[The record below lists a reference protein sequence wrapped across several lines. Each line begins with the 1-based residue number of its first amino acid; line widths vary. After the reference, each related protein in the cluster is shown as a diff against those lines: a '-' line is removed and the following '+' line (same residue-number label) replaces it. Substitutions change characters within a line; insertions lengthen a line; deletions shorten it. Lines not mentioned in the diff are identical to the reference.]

1 MAKGQRKKDGFQGQ
15 KAVIIPK
22 SVLNNNCSTHPLIRK
37 LYITDIGYYPK
48 ARYHYR
54 ERLHGTDQHILIYC
68 HEGEGST
75 IIDKQEYK
83 ISPGDFFLIPA
94 LTRHTYAANA
104 NNPWTI
110 FWIHFKGESADDW
123 VKQIHQHLNSY
134 KGFIPDNEKT
144 IRLFNDIYIPLERG
158 FSMEHL
164 MYSNMYLWHY
174 LSTFIYQEKNKS
186 RINNTETDTID
197 SAIDFMRKNVDQN
210 LTLEKLSQHVQFSP
224 SHFSLLFRKKTGF
237 SPIEYYNHL
246 KMQQACQY
254 LLFTKQRIKEI
265 ALEVGMFDQHYFS
278 RIFKKTMGVSPQEY
292 RNKRSA
298 EGGAS

>member
-1 MAKGQRKKDGFQGQ
+1 MVKRQRKKDGFQGQ
-15 KAVIIPK
+15 KAVIIPR
-22 SVLNNNCSTHPLIRK
+22 SVLNNKCSTHPLIRK
-37 LYITDIGYYPK
+37 LYITDVGYYPK

-68 HEGEGST
+68 HEGEGSM

-83 ISPGDFFLIPA
+83 ISPGDFYLIPA

-104 NNPWTI
+104 DNPWTI
-110 FWIHFKGESADDW
+110 FWIHFKGECADDW
-123 VKQIHQHLNSY
+123 VKQIHQYLNNY
-134 KGFIPDNEKT
+134 GGFIPDGEKT
-144 IRLFNDIYIPLERG
+144 IRLFNEIYTPLERG
-158 FSMEHL
+158 YSMEHL

-186 RINNTETDTID
+186 RMNNTETDTID
-197 SAIDFMRKNVDQN
+197 SAIDYMQKNVDQN
-210 LTLEKLSQHVQFSP
+210 LTLEKIAQHVQFSP

-292 RNKRSA
+292 RNRRSS
-298 EGGAS
+298 EVGTS

>member
-1 MAKGQRKKDGFQGQ
+1 MVKGQRKKDGFQGQ
-15 KAVIIPK
+15 KAVIIPR
-22 SVLNNNCSTHPLIRK
+22 SVLNNKCSTHPLIRK
-37 LYITDIGYYPK
+37 LYVTDMGYYPK

-68 HEGEGST
+68 HEGEGSV

-83 ISPGDFFLIPA
+83 ISPGDFYLIPA

-104 NNPWTI
+104 DNPWTI

-123 VKQIHQHLNSY
+123 VKQIHQYLNSY
-134 KGFIPDNEKT
+134 SGFIPDSEKT
-144 IRLFNDIYIPLERG
+144 IRLFNEIYTPLERG
-158 FSMEHL
+158 YSMEHL

-186 RINNTETDTID
+186 RMNNTETDTID
-197 SAIDFMRKNVDQN
+197 SAIDYMQKNVDQN
-210 LTLEKLSQHVQFSP
+210 LTLEKIAQHVQFST

-265 ALEVGMFDQHYFS
+265 ALEVGMSDQHYFS
-278 RIFKKTMGVSPQEY
+278 RTFKKTMGVSPQEY
-292 RNKRSA
+292 RNKRSS
-298 EGGAS
+298 EVGTS

>member
-1 MAKGQRKKDGFQGQ
+1 M
-15 KAVIIPK
+15 
-22 SVLNNNCSTHPLIRK
+22 
-37 LYITDIGYYPK
+37 GYYPK

-68 HEGEGST
+68 HEGEGSV

-83 ISPGDFFLIPA
+83 ISPGDFYLIPA

-104 NNPWTI
+104 DNPWTI

-123 VKQIHQHLNSY
+123 VKQIHQYLNSY
-134 KGFIPDNEKT
+134 SGFIPDSEKT
-144 IRLFNDIYIPLERG
+144 IRLFNEIYTPLERG
-158 FSMEHL
+158 YSMEHL

-186 RINNTETDTID
+186 RMNNTETDTID
-197 SAIDFMRKNVDQN
+197 SAIDYMQKNVDQN
-210 LTLEKLSQHVQFSP
+210 LTLEKIAQHVQFST

-265 ALEVGMFDQHYFS
+265 ALEVGMSDQHYFS
-278 RIFKKTMGVSPQEY
+278 RTFKKTMGVSPQEY
-292 RNKRSA
+292 RNKRSS
-298 EGGAS
+298 EVGTS